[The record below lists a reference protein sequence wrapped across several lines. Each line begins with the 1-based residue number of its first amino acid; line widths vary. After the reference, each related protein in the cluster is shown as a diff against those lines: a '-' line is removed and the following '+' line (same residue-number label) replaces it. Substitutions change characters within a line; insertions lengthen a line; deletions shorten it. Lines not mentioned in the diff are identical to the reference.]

1 MDQNSTM
8 GGFAPTSG
16 PDNGANSAGAM
27 PNSFQTVAANT
38 FEAPTAPTN
47 NFSTNPNPAPAMP
60 AMAAAPQMPAM
71 QPMAAAPAPMAPAP
85 AAGMQDNKKA
95 LIETIILV
103 VVCLIAAVAIIFAVV
118 FFMKFRELE
127 ENYDSQKG
135 AEIAAAVKAQEDADI
150 ENFKEQSKL
159 PYSKFTGPS
168 DYGSLSFEYPKTW
181 NVYIASDGS
190 NNSDY
195 EAYFRPNAVVSTD
208 NDASRYSLRFQI
220 QNRQITSIQPD
231 YDSKVKDGEMTSS
244 VFSAGSGSTAL
255 TGMRYEGNITDTIRG
270 VVILIKINDKTAI
283 FQTDAST
290 YRTDFDKVVSSLRR
304 NS

>member
-38 FEAPTAPTN
+38 FEAPAAPATN
-47 NFSTNPNPAPAMP
+47 SFSTNPNPAPAP
-60 AMAAAPQMPAM
+60 AMPNPQMPAM
-71 QPMAAAPAPMAPAP
+71 QPMTAAPTPAAPMATNAS
-85 AAGMQDNKKA
+85 DKKS

-103 VVCLIAAVAIIFAVV
+103 VVCLIAAIAIVIAVV
-118 FFMKFRELE
+118 FFMQYNELKT
-127 ENYDSQKG
+127 NYDSDKG
-135 AEIAAAVKAQEDADI
+135 IAVAEAVKAQEDADI
-150 ENFKEQSKL
+150 EKFKEESKL
-159 PYSKFTGPS
+159 PYAKFTGPS

-181 NVYIASDGS
+181 NVYVNSDGS
-190 NNSDY
+190 ENTDY
-195 EAYFRPNAVVSTD
+195 EAYFRPGQVDPIDKET
-208 NDASRYSLRFQI
+208 SRYGLRFQI
-220 QNRQITSIQPD
+220 LNRQITSIQPD
-231 YDSKVKDGEMTSS
+231 YENRVKDGSLTSS

-255 TGMRYEGNITDTIRG
+255 TGTRYEGSIDEKIRG

-283 FQTDAST
+283 FQTDADS
-290 YRTDFDKVVSSLRR
+290 YRADFDKLVNSLRR

>member
-38 FEAPTAPTN
+38 FEAPAAPATN
-47 NFSTNPNPAPAMP
+47 SFSTNPNPAPAP
-60 AMAAAPQMPAM
+60 AMPNPQMSAM
-71 QPMAAAPAPMAPAP
+71 QPMTAAPAP
-85 AAGMQDNKKA
+85 AAPMATNASDKKS

-103 VVCLIAAVAIIFAVV
+103 VVCLIAAIAIVIAVV
-118 FFMKFRELE
+118 FFMQYNELKT
-127 ENYDSQKG
+127 NYDSDKG
-135 AEIAAAVKAQEDADI
+135 IAVAEAVKAQEDADI
-150 ENFKEQSKL
+150 EKFKEESKL
-159 PYSKFTGPS
+159 PYAKFTGPS

-181 NVYIASDGS
+181 NVYVNSDGS
-190 NNSDY
+190 ENTDY
-195 EAYFRPNAVVSTD
+195 EAYFRPGQVDPIDKET
-208 NDASRYSLRFQI
+208 SRYGLRFQI
-220 QNRQITSIQPD
+220 LNRQITSIQPD
-231 YDSKVKDGEMTSS
+231 YENRVKDGSLTSS

-255 TGMRYEGNITDTIRG
+255 TGTRYEGSIDEKIRG

-283 FQTDAST
+283 FQTDADS
-290 YRTDFDKVVSSLRR
+290 YRADFDKLVNSLRR

>member
-1 MDQNSTM
+1 M

-47 NFSTNPNPAPAMP
+47 NFSTNPNPAPVQAAP
-60 AMAAAPQMPAM
+60 AMAAMPQMPAM
-71 QPMAAAPAPMAPAP
+71 QPMAAAPAPAPTVGVP
-85 AAGMQDNKKA
+85 DNKRA
-95 LIETIILV
+95 LVETIILV
-103 VVCLIAAVAIIFAVV
+103 VVCLIAAVAIIFAVI
-118 FFMKFRELE
+118 FLMQYNELKK
-127 ENYDSQKG
+127 NYDSDKG
-135 AEIAAAVKAQEDADI
+135 IAVADAVKEQQDADI
-150 ENFKEQSKL
+150 KDFEEKSKL

-195 EAYFRPNAVVSTD
+195 EAYFRPGAVASIESE
-208 NDASRYSLRFQI
+208 ASRYSLRFRI
-220 QNRQITSIQPD
+220 ENRQITSIQPE
-231 YDSKVKDGEMTSS
+231 YDTKVKDGEMTSS
-244 VFSAGSGSTAL
+244 VFSSGSGSSAL

-290 YRTDFDKVVSSLRR
+290 YRNDFDKVVSSLRR